1 VASSGHTICSG
12 SPALET
18 ELIAVDQD
26 RFRISRWLILP
37 AGLVVALLSAT
48 FSYTVQVWIN
58 PEVVRHPLG
67 QFAWVFL
74 FNLLTWTSWLALVPI
89 VLWLSRTNRFTRG
102 SRLRPLLVHGVAA
115 LALATLHCLFSG
127 TVRWAIIHLSAVE
140 PLTDSTGSWLSAV
153 KFVALFSFEWEVM
166 LYGGLVA
173 MDHAVRFSRELQ
185 ERAVSESRLQ
195 ARLVEAQL
203 EALQRQLHPH
213 FLFNTLHAIA
223 TLLHTDPNAAEA
235 MIVRLGDLLRAVF
248 RSHVQQEVSVA
259 REIQLLEQYL
269 AIQRLRFGGGLE
281 ADIRVDKDAAGL
293 RVPVLVLQPL
303 VENAIKHGLAR
314 GRGRISVTVCRIIGD
329 RLAIT
334 VSDNGKG
341 VGSHELRSLNEG
353 IGLSNTRAR
362 LEHLYPGE
370 HHVSFATPPGGG
382 FGVTLTLP
390 SRAAVDELPAELR
403 VPA

>member
-1 VASSGHTICSG
+1 M
-12 SPALET
+12 
-18 ELIAVDQD
+18 AVDQD
-26 RFRISRWLILP
+26 RFRISPWLILP
-37 AGLVVALLSAT
+37 AGLVIALLSAT

-74 FNLLTWTSWLALVPI
+74 FNLLTWTSWLALVPV
-89 VLWLSRTNRFTRG
+89 VLWLSRTSRFTRG
-102 SRLRPLLVHGVAA
+102 TLVRPLIVHGLAA

-127 TVRWAIIHLSAVE
+127 TVRWAIIHLSAVQ
-140 PLTDSTGSWLSAV
+140 PVAAATGSWLSAV

-173 MDHAVRFSRELQ
+173 MDHAVEFYRELQ
-185 ERAVSESRLQ
+185 QRAVSESRLE

-223 TLLHTDPNAAEA
+223 TLVHTDPSAAEA
-235 MIVRLGDLLRAVF
+235 MIVRLGDLMRAVF

-269 AIQRLRFGGGLE
+269 AIQRLRFDGGLE
-281 ADIRVDKDAAGL
+281 AEIRVAPEAAGM

-314 GRGRISVTVCRIIGD
+314 GRGGRITVTASRILGD
-329 RLAIT
+329 RLALT
-334 VSDNGKG
+334 VCDNGKG
-341 VGSHELRSLNEG
+341 VGSNELRSLNEG

-362 LEHLYPGE
+362 LERLYPGE
-370 HHVSFATPPGGG
+370 HHVSFAAPPGGG
-382 FGVTLTLP
+382 FTVSLTLP
-390 SRAAVDELPAELR
+390 CRPAVDDLPADLR

>member
-1 VASSGHTICSG
+1 VASSEHYLFG
-12 SPALET
+12 STALAT

-26 RFRISRWLILP
+26 RFRISPWLILP
-37 AGLVVALLSAT
+37 AGLLIGLLSAT

-67 QFAWVFL
+67 QFVWVFV
-74 FNLLTWTSWLALVPI
+74 FNLLTWTSWLALVPVVI
-89 VLWLSRTNRFTRG
+89 WLSRTHRFTRG
-102 SRLRPLLVHGVAA
+102 SVVRPFFVHALAA
-115 LALATLHCLFSG
+115 VALATLHCLFSG
-127 TVRWAIIHLSAVE
+127 TVRWAIIHLSATQPV
-140 PLTDSTGSWLSAV
+140 TDSTGTWLAAV

-173 MDHAVRFSRELQ
+173 MDHAVRFHRELQ
-185 ERAVSESRLQ
+185 QRAVSESRLE

-223 TLLHTDPNAAEA
+223 TLVHTDPNAAEA

-248 RSHVQQEVSVA
+248 RSHVQQEVSVT

-281 ADIRVDKDAAGL
+281 ADIQVAPDVAGL
-293 RVPVLVLQPL
+293 RVPVLLLQPL
-303 VENAIKHGLAR
+303 VENAIKHGLSR
-314 GRGRISVTVCRIIGD
+314 GRGGRITVTASRIIGE
-329 RLAIT
+329 RLALT
-334 VSDNGKG
+334 VSDDGKG
-341 VGSHELRSLNEG
+341 VDSHELRDLNEG

-362 LEHLYPGE
+362 LERLYPGS

-382 FGVTLTLP
+382 FSVTITLP
-390 SRAAVDELPAELR
+390 CRPATDELPAELR